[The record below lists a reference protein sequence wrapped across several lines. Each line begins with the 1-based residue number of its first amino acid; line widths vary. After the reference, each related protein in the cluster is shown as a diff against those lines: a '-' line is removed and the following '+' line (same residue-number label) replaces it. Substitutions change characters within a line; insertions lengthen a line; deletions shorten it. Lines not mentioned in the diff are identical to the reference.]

1 DGGML
6 CFCRNLL
13 GGFWIPDDKISVSTR
28 QHCTF
33 LRIDVQNLGNVCR
46 GDSHELVWRQ
56 TSSAHTARP
65 QHRHTFFQTTR
76 SIRNLGEIADAV
88 TLLLGGECAMV
99 GCDALQA
106 SGRKACPQTIL
117 VDLVAEWRRHHAACR
132 IIPVLVMV
140 FALV

>member
-1 DGGML
+1 
-6 CFCRNLL
+6 
-13 GGFWIPDDKISVSTR
+13 
-28 QHCTF
+28 
-33 LRIDVQNLGNVCR
+33 
-46 GDSHELVWRQ
+46 
-56 TSSAHTARP
+56 
-65 QHRHTFFQTTR
+65 
-76 SIRNLGEIADAV
+76 GEIADAV

-140 FALV
+140 FALVKRQMLDQWLAEHAHTLLPGTADRFMALLAGNMHDIKRHACL